1 MVDEK
6 TILAHE
12 QLVVKI
18 ASQYHTHAHTEMDD
32 LIQQGWLGLL
42 KAAAKWDST
51 KGVTFGAYA
60 RLWIKGSVYRYVFA
74 RRPQWEGVMDT
85 LLVDVTSTQSE
96 LTLDLLADALEV
108 LPPEHAAVMRHRL
121 VDHLSLTATARLTG
135 RTAGDALALYEQ
147 GIEMLRIFTE

>member
-18 ASQYHTHAHTEMDD
+18 ASQYHTHTHTEMDD

-42 KAAAKWDST
+42 KAAKKWDSE
-51 KGVTFGAYA
+51 KRVTFGAYA

-74 RRPQWEGVMDT
+74 KRPQWEGVMDT
-85 LLVDVTSTQSE
+85 LVTDVQSHQSE
-96 LTLDLLADALEV
+96 LTLDLLADALET
-108 LPPEHAAVMRHRL
+108 LPDDIAAVVHERL
-121 VDHLSLTATARLTG
+121 VNQLSLTATARLTG
-135 RTAGDALALYEQ
+135 HTAGDALALYDQ
-147 GIEMLRIFTE
+147 GLEMLRIFTE

>member
-18 ASQYHTHAHTEMDD
+18 ASQYHTYIHTEMDD

-42 KAAAKWDST
+42 KAARKWDST

-74 RRPQWEGVMDT
+74 KRPQWEGVMDT
-85 LLVDVTSTQSE
+85 LIVDVTSTQSE

-108 LPPEHAAVMRHRL
+108 LPPEHSIVMRHRL

-135 RTAGDALALYEQ
+135 HTAGDALALYDQ
-147 GIEMLRIFTE
+147 GLEMLRIFTE